1 MDREA
6 RQQMARS
13 IVVVA
18 DLDAKE
24 PEHRFRAT
32 ASLLDPLSAPQLA
45 LFRRA
50 VRTRYQARDARLLCG
65 TSWKSRHAAD
75 GLQRCSTLRR
85 RTGTASCSKLPVH
98 RRRSPVILPK
108 STPIFTAAM
117 QLCWTSSSRRAR
129 DRASPARRR
138 KSRKS
143 SLSNKAMRAL
153 TSDAGS
159 TCLADRVNT
168 GRAGRRPDAR
178 SPARL
183 CGIAS

>member
-65 TSWKSRHAAD
+65 KC
-75 GLQRCSTLRR
+75 G
-85 RTGTASCSKLPVH
+85 KPVY
-98 RRRSPVILPK
+98 V
-108 STPIFTAAM
+108 
-117 QLCWTSSSRRAR
+117 
-129 DRASPARRR
+129 
-138 KSRKS
+138 
-143 SLSNKAMRAL
+143 SLSGTGDPEGRDGRDAFFAHHPRMADNCEWGAVPKIPATL
-153 TSDAGS
+153 TA
-159 TCLADRVNT
+159 
-168 GRAGRRPDAR
+168 
-178 SPARL
+178 
-183 CGIAS
+183 